1 MDYAQAFNIV
11 VPYYNLALVA
21 IVVSLFIRM
30 LRTKPTSPDVYLRPW
45 YFMFA
50 AIVVFIIEEVT
61 TVLRHAGLIT
71 LDVYINGYFELTI
84 VSLIIYTLLT
94 QLEYIQKHKST

>member
-21 IVVSLFIRM
+21 IVVFLFIR
-30 LRTKPTSPDVYLRPW
+30 LFRTKPTSPDVYMRPW
-45 YFMFA
+45 HFLFA
-50 AIVVFIIEEVT
+50 AIAVFIIEEIT

-71 LDVYINGYFELTI
+71 LDVYINGYFELII

-94 QLEYIQKHKST
+94 QLEYIRKRK